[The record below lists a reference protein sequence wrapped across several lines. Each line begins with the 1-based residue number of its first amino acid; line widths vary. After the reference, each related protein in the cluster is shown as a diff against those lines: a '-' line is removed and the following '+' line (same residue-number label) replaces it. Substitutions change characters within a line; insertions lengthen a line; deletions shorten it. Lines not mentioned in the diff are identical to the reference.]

1 VIAQETEEVL
11 PEVVMEVEG
20 GEKAVAYS
28 EIIPVLIEAIKTQ
41 QGEIETLKERLADLE
56 SRTGAER

>member
-1 VIAQETEEVL
+1 
-11 PEVVMEVEG
+11 VMEVDG

-41 QGEIETLKERLADLE
+41 QGEIETLKERLAHLE
-56 SRTGAER
+56 ARAGTER